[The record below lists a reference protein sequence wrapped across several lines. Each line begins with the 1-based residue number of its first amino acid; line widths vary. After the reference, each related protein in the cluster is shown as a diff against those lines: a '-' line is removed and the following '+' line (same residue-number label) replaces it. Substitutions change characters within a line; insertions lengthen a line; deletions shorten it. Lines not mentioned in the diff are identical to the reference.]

1 MNEIR
6 EKIQAIA
13 GNQGVVMFT
22 AEVKEVGDIYC
33 TIEYGGNRYTDVM
46 LFSIGQQGK
55 FLLKPAIGSMVTVAD
70 LSAGAK
76 RDLCILRIDKLERFR
91 IEHNGLVFEIDGQS
105 AKIDM
110 SHDGVS
116 LSSIFEKLTEI
127 LKTLK
132 VSVLAPNTPSG
143 TITPDTLAL
152 VNSFETSFKS
162 LLK

>member
-22 AEVKEVGDIYC
+22 AEVVDVDDTFC
-33 TIEYGGNRYTDVM
+33 TIDYGGNKYGGVM

-70 LSAGAK
+70 LSAGLK
-76 RDLCILRIDKLERFR
+76 RDLCLVRIDKLERFK
-91 IEHNGLVFEIDGQS
+91 IEHNGLVFEIDGES

-110 SHDGVS
+110 SHNGVS
-116 LSSIFEKLTEI
+116 LSTIFEKLAEI

-132 VSVLAPNTPSG
+132 VAVLTPNSPSG
-143 TITPDTLAL
+143 AITPDTLAL
-152 VNSFETSFKS
+152 VTGFEMAFKS